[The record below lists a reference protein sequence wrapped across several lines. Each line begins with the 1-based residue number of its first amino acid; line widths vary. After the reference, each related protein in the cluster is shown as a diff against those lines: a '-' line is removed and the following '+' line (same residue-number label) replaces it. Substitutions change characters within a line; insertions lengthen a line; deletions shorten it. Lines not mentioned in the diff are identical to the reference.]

1 MNRFSIMMFAVIAI
15 IYKSANADEI
25 CPNIT
30 IPSNLSI
37 SSTSCSFWKKNGHY
51 NQIPID
57 FSSNCYSI
65 SPTDV
70 DFHYGN
76 TLIGNTD
83 QKNIALTT
91 TIRLNDCGKEVGIL
105 QEDIVS
111 RLNPMRP
118 LEASY
123 KLKDVNEHVI
133 GIINKQALF
142 SSIMTLIHPNTSE
155 ILATATISF
164 VGKIERAFC
173 GGGVWK
179 IHFATENQQI
189 RHIFAQVI
197 AWKSLVDTDRDS
209 DGQITRPPCNK
220 VYWFILVGVPIIS
233 ISVLIMLLAYIK
245 HKCYSKKSNNNNH
258 INFVPAPGSASSLV

>member
-1 MNRFSIMMFAVIAI
+1 MNRFSVILFAIIAI
-15 IYKSANADEI
+15 TIKSANADEI

-51 NQIPID
+51 NEVPID
-57 FSSNCYSI
+57 FNSNCYSL

-70 DFHYGN
+70 DFRSGN
-76 TLIGNTD
+76 IPIGYTD
-83 QKNIALTT
+83 QKNVALTT
-91 TIRLNDCGKEVGIL
+91 TIRLYNCDEEVGIL
-105 QEDIVS
+105 QENIAS
-111 RLNPMRP
+111 RLNPLRP

-123 KLKDVNEHVI
+123 ELKDVNDQII

-142 SSIMTLIHPNTSE
+142 TSTMTLIHPTTSE
-155 ILATATISF
+155 VLATATISF

-189 RHIFAQVI
+189 RRMFAQVI

-233 ISVLIMLLAYIK
+233 IVALLILVAYIK
-245 HKCYSKKSNNNNH
+245 HKCYSKNSLNKNNN
-258 INFVPAPGSASSLV
+258 NFVPAPGSDLV